1 MARWIGVHFF
11 RFWTAVSVVA
21 GYGYLWFNKPEYL
34 TWWKRGISDLV
45 EAACAELPYPWG
57 DRVETTIGNFG
68 IWVQLTLAILALRI
82 VVGCI
87 LMLGRATF
95 RRRRQRP

>member
-1 MARWIGVHFF
+1 MAISGS
-11 RFWTAVSVVA
+11 TS
-21 GYGYLWFNKPEYL
+21 LEYL

-45 EAACAELPYPWG
+45 ESALAPNFSYPWG
-57 DRVETTIGNFG
+57 ATASETTIGNFG
-68 IWVQLTLAILALRI
+68 IWVKLTPAILALRI